1 MKIYDFFGA
10 HDEGAQKLLEIE
22 GISLYEF
29 AAKDW
34 AALNSLGAYK
44 PVEEACAEPSNAMA
58 LFDVAPL
65 TSVANAKLGEM
76 VKDEELLMSSQA
88 KDLKANTVA
97 ELKQLL
103 KFAAFFCKF
112 QKTETFEWLDKELK
126 SNLSNVA
133 YFALKSVFD
142 NLAAIDAKGYAT
154 KLLRVVRDAEEVFSE
169 RRNTWKDWIAE
180 EHWSIDY
187 LFVVD
192 NIEDNLTFSGCGF
205 WESELRLSTIVYST
219 VVAQRSLR
227 GFFNVFGNGEMKDI
241 PLKEY
246 AESLKQKKAYKE
258 RLSNLKWQLRCTV
271 SSLIEEGEYQNAIA
285 AIESFITKHED

>member
-10 HDEGAQKLLEIE
+10 HKDGAQKLLEIE

-34 AALNSLGAYK
+34 ALLNSLGAYK
-44 PVEEACAEPSNAMA
+44 PIEGAYTQPSNAIA

-65 TSVANAKLGEM
+65 TSIANTKLGEM
-76 VKDEELLMSSQA
+76 VKNEELLMPSEA
-88 KDLKANTVA
+88 KDLSANTVS

-103 KFAAFFCKF
+103 KFAVFFCKF
-112 QKTETFEWLDKELK
+112 QKIETFEWLDKELK

-133 YFALKSVFD
+133 YTALKSVFA

-154 KLLRVVRDAEEVFSE
+154 QLLRVVRAAEEVFSE
-169 RRNTWKDWIAE
+169 GRNTWKDWIAE

-187 LFVVD
+187 LFEVD

-219 VVAQRSLR
+219 AVAQRSLR
-227 GFFNVFGNGEMKDI
+227 AFFNVFGNKEMVDI

-246 AESLKQKKAYKE
+246 AENLKQKKANKE
-258 RLSNLKWQLRCTV
+258 RLSNLKRQLRHTV